1 VPITILRARPAAAR
15 LFFGKIGGGRGLV
28 RSHFFSPVNE
38 KPVVAQAKLRAA
50 ILPWVFLGFV
60 STQSQ
65 AVNVE
70 APRQRGASELSVSP
84 ALRFWRRR
92 VQRPRPQ
99 PGSSAST
106 HSGFRLHRA
115 AQAGHAR

>member
-1 VPITILRARPAAAR
+1 VR
-15 LFFGKIGGGRGLV
+15 L
-28 RSHFFSPVNE
+28 E
-38 KPVVAQAKLRAA
+38 KLRAA

-84 ALRFWRRR
+84 ALLFWRGRR
-92 VQRPRPQ
+92 SGSARSRAQVLQPTADFVCIALRRPATRVKRFNRN
-99 PGSSAST
+99 
-106 HSGFRLHRA
+106 GF
-115 AQAGHAR
+115 